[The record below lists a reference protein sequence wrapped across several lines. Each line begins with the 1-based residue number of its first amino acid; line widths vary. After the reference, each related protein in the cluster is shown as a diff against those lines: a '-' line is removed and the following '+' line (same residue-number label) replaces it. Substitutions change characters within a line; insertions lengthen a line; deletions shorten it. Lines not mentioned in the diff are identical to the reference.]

1 MYTSSSSV
9 ELVSAV
15 RLNLEVAPGHSRE
28 SGSISFPTRI
38 RLGTKHRMYAYVRT
52 NGYEDTMQVRLV
64 VERKNERDTS
74 IIGCDM
80 DVGCRETRD
89 ITCYRRRFHAE
100 LAR

>member
-1 MYTSSSSV
+1 
-9 ELVSAV
+9 
-15 RLNLEVAPGHSRE
+15 
-28 SGSISFPTRI
+28 
-38 RLGTKHRMYAYVRT
+38 MYAYVRT

>member
-1 MYTSSSSV
+1 MEY
-9 ELVSAV
+9 
-15 RLNLEVAPGHSRE
+15 
-28 SGSISFPTRI
+28 ISFPTRI

-80 DVGCRETRD
+80 DFGCRETRD